1 MKNKKNRIR
10 SRQKS
15 YLTAGVIALAA
26 IIAMGGMYYRNSH
39 KEQDTGMELAKT
51 QKIVTE
57 PEKTEAPEPEAI
69 ETMAEDAADEQKN
82 ISKKEQS
89 QKQSDKDAL
98 DSSHA
103 SEEKAAKTSQEKA
116 EKPSLTFASDT
127 KISWPVSGNVLL
139 NYSMDKTVYFATL
152 DQYKYNPALIM
163 EAQVNTKVLAA
174 ARGKVTDVSTNE
186 NTGITVTMDLGNGY
200 AAQYGQLKEVKWK
213 KGDLVEAG
221 AVIGYI
227 AEPTKYYSVEGSN
240 LYFAMTKDQKPVDP
254 MKFLK

>member
-26 IIAMGGMYYRNSH
+26 IIAMGGVYYRNNH
-39 KEQDTGMELAKT
+39 KAQDSRMELAQT
-51 QKIVTE
+51 QEIVTE
-57 PEKTEAPEPEAI
+57 PEKTDGSEPKAV
-69 ETMAEDAADEQKN
+69 ETMAEDAGKEQKDTAD
-82 ISKKEQS
+82 KEQ
-89 QKQSDKDAL
+89 QPAKDVL
-98 DSSHA
+98 ENSNT
-103 SEEKAAKTSQEKA
+103 SEEKERTSSQEKA
-116 EKPSLTFASDT
+116 EKPFLTFSSDT

-152 DQYKYNPALIM
+152 DQYKYNPALII
-163 EAQVNTKVLAA
+163 EAQVNTKVQTAA
-174 ARGKVTDVSTNE
+174 KGKVTDVSTNE
-186 NTGITVTMDLGNGY
+186 TTGTTVTMDLGSGY

-213 KGDLVEAG
+213 EGDLVEAG

-240 LYFAMTKDQKPVDP
+240 LYFAMTKDQKPIDP
-254 MKFLK
+254 MNFLK